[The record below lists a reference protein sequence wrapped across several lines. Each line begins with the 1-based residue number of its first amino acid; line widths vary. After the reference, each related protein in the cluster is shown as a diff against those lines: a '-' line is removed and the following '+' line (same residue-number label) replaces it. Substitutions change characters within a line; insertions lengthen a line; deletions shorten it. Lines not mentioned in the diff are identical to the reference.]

1 MYREKE
7 ICYKE
12 LLIPLWKLLSLKTCS
27 WQAGDPGELIGIV
40 WPEFKGL
47 KPRRANSIFFPKS
60 CKLKTQEE
68 LLFQFILESIKKT
81 VNPA

>member
-1 MYREKE
+1 MEAIKSE
-7 ICYKE
+7 N
-12 LLIPLWKLLSLKTCS
+12 LQLAS
-27 WQAGDPGELIGIV
+27 WRPRRTDGIV

-60 CKLKTQEE
+60 CKVKTQEE
-68 LLFQFILESIKKT
+68 PLFQFILESIKKT